1 MSDIYEKLTETI
13 ATDERNLAYLQQ
25 QAVLID
31 LKVKILK
38 IIQADTTLMEN
49 QKQEVVKI
57 ILKLIRQNDVEGLK
71 RFL

>member
-1 MSDIYEKLTETI
+1 MSYIHEKLQETI
-13 ATDERNLAYLQQ
+13 EIDERNLAYLQQ
-25 QAVLID
+25 QAILID

-49 QKQEVVKI
+49 QKKEAVKI

-71 RFL
+71 KFL